1 MLVGERRLGG
11 GEEVKGRGWEKV
23 DCFIMKYKTEK
34 VWMSLKRRIRTKRDK
49 RTKKST
55 VYVISEKR
63 AVCVILKILGKKI
76 KYSYQDI
83 YP

>member
-1 MLVGERRLGG
+1 
-11 GEEVKGRGWEKV
+11 
-23 DCFIMKYKTEK
+23 MKYKTEK